1 MENMKMKNSKMIKTI
16 TKNSRSIKKLTVVAI
31 TALCIM
37 TMATVSAFAAS
48 GTVDPTNFIKNA
60 MTVLKS
66 VICLIGGGLG
76 IWGVV
81 NLIEGYGSDNPGAK
95 SQGIKQFVAGLGLI
109 ILALVMVPVL
119 QNMFLGAI

>member
-1 MENMKMKNSKMIKTI
+1 MKNSKMIKTI

-31 TALCIM
+31 TAMCVM
-37 TMATVSAFAAS
+37 TMATISVFAAPS
-48 GTVDPTNFIKNA
+48 GAVDPTNFIKNA

-81 NLIEGYGSDNPGAK
+81 NLIEGYGSDNPGSK

-119 QNMFLGAI
+119 QSMFLGEI